1 MANQQINMYW
11 DDRIDDVYSILW
23 KLGLEGVE
31 ILISIKS
38 LRFG

>member
-11 DDRIDDVYSILW
+11 DDRVDYVYSIVW

-31 ILISIKS
+31 ILISIKKP
-38 LRFG
+38 